1 MSDDRVWTEFQGVVD
16 GTEAFHAYAFLGP
29 IRVSV
34 STSTRLCHVG
44 AIILGFLYI
53 SIHILAEMDWTIGP
67 VMPFGGGWVISVL
80 GTCLTYYNSR
90 VRIGG

>member
-53 SIHILAEMDWTIGP
+53 SIHILAEMDWTIESSYAIWGRL
-67 VMPFGGGWVISVL
+67 GYISIGDLSYVL
-80 GTCLTYYNSR
+80 
-90 VRIGG
+90 